1 VTLGVRREEGSA
13 ALWSAVADAA
23 DIEAGTVVLD
33 VGCGTGGF
41 CALAAARGA
50 AVHGLDVAPA
60 AIDQARDRVPDAVF
74 RVGRMEDLPWPDG
87 SFDVVTGFNSFQYAL
102 DIDCALGEARR
113 VSRAGGQIAVG
124 KWARPDENEFFAF
137 LISLGAG
144 SSRALRAADPVD
156 AALRRARLAIRRSG
170 EVTVALEL
178 DDAPALEAALT
189 SAGALS
195 APVGR
200 RERQTVRDRAAPFR
214 QPDGSYQFRSR
225 LSYVVAQT

>member
-1 VTLGVRREEGSA
+1 M
-13 ALWSAVADAA
+13 
-23 DIEAGTVVLD
+23 LD

-50 AVHGLDVAPA
+50 EVHGLDVEPA
-60 AIDQARDRVPDAVF
+60 AIAEARDRVPDAVF

-87 SFDVVTGFNSFQYAL
+87 SFDVVTGFNSFQYAS
-102 DIDCALGEARR
+102 DIDRALGEARR
-113 VSRAGGQIAVG
+113 VSRAAGQIVVG
-124 KWARPDENEFFAF
+124 KWARPDENEFFVF

-156 AALRRARLAIRRSG
+156 AALRRTRLAIRRSG

-189 SAGALS
+189 SAGALH

-200 RERQTVRDRAAPFR
+200 RDRQNVLDRAAPF
-214 QPDGSYQFRSR
+214 QQSDGSYRFRSR
-225 LSYVVAQT
+225 LSYVVAQKP